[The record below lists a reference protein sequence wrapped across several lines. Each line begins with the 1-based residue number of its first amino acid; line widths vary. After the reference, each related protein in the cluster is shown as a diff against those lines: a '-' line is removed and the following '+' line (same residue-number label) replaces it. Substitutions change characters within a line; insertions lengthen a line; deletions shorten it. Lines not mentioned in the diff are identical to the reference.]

1 MTLTPKLKEMVSGL
15 IGTPSV
21 SSTLPQYDQSNLAVV
36 HMLANWLEPLGFEV
50 AISPIEGRPG
60 KANLVATRGRGTG
73 GLVLSGHTDTV
84 PLDEHLWKT
93 DPFKLTE
100 KDDRWYGLG
109 TCDMK
114 SFFAVVIEALAGF
127 EEKTFQQPLTIL
139 ATADE
144 ESSMSGARA
153 LKAAELSGAR
163 FAIIGEPTSL
173 TPVTCHKGIM
183 MLSLLVSGR
192 SGHSSNPEL
201 GNNALDAT
209 ARVLDELCAFRADM
223 KARYHDPAFEVDYPT
238 LNLGCIHGGD
248 NPNRICDHVD
258 LSFDVRVLPGMDN
271 AVVMHEIDERLRPKL
286 EELGLSAELKLLHP
300 WVQPF
305 ETSGDELA
313 GVMQELTGS
322 EPRSVAFATEAPF
335 LTDLGLETIVMG
347 PGSIDQAHQP
357 NEYVD
362 LKQLDPSVAI
372 IRALIGKYCQPE

>member
-1 MTLTPKLKEMVSGL
+1 
-15 IGTPSV
+15 
-21 SSTLPQYDQSNLAVV
+21 
-36 HMLANWLEPLGFEV
+36 LANWLEPLGFEV
-50 AISPIEGRPG
+50 VVSPIEGRPG
-60 KANLVATRGRGTG
+60 KANLIATRGHGTG

-100 KDDRWYGLG
+100 KEDRWYGLG

-114 SFFAVVIEALAGF
+114 SFFALIIEALAGL
-127 EEKTFQQPLTIL
+127 ESKTFQHPLTIL

-153 LKAAELSGAR
+153 LQAAELSGAR

-173 TPVTCHKGIM
+173 APVTCHKGIM

-209 ARVLDELCAFRADM
+209 ARVLDELCSFRADM
-223 KARYHDPAFEVDYPT
+223 KERYRDPAFEVDYPT

-271 AVVMHEIDERLRPKL
+271 ALVMHEIDERLRPKL
-286 EELGLSAELKLLHP
+286 EDLGLSAELKLLHP

-305 ETSGDELA
+305 ESSGDDLA
-313 GVMQELTGS
+313 VVMQDLTGS

-335 LTDLGLETIVMG
+335 LTELGLETVVMG

>member
-15 IGTPSV
+15 VGTPSV

-36 HMLANWLEPLGFEV
+36 HLLANWLEPLGFEV
-50 AISPIEGRPG
+50 VVSPIEGRPG
-60 KANLVATRGRGTG
+60 KANLIATRGHGTG

-100 KDDRWYGLG
+100 KEDRWYGLG

-114 SFFAVVIEALAGF
+114 SFFALIIEALAGL
-127 EEKTFQQPLTIL
+127 ESKTFQHPLTIL

-153 LKAAELSGAR
+153 LQAAELSGAR

-173 TPVTCHKGIM
+173 APVTCHKGIM

-209 ARVLDELCAFRADM
+209 ARVLDELCSFRADM
-223 KARYHDPAFEVDYPT
+223 KERYRDPAFEVDYPT

-271 AVVMHEIDERLRPKL
+271 ALVMHEIDERLRPKL
-286 EELGLSAELKLLHP
+286 EDLGLSAELKLLHP

-305 ETSGDELA
+305 ESSGDDLA
-313 GVMQELTGS
+313 VVMQDLTGS

-335 LTDLGLETIVMG
+335 LTELGLETVVMG